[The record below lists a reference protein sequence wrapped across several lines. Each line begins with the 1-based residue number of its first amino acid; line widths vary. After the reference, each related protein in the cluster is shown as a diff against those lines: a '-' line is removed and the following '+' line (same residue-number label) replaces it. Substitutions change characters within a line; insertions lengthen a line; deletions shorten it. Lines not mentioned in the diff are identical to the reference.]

1 VQLIGWLVVAPAILV
16 VGISQ
21 TVPLLAVAMLAVGVG
36 VGLYQSNTWTATFEV
51 VDPAT
56 RATAVG
62 FLNLGSGILVH
73 SWFDPVIGW
82 LNETVLV
89 NRSSNALG
97 LLLTSMAIPA
107 AIAAALLARALLA
120 TLPRDFRD
128 RNGPSGAE

>member
-1 VQLIGWLVVAPAILV
+1 MAPAILV
-16 VGISQ
+16 VGTSQ
-21 TVPLLAVAMLAVGVG
+21 TVFLLAGSMLAVGVG

-62 FLNLGSGILVH
+62 LLNLGSGVLVH

-82 LNETVLV
+82 INETVLV
-89 NRSSNALG
+89 NRSSNSLG
-97 LLLTSMAIPA
+97 FLLTSMAVPA
-107 AIAAALLARALLA
+107 AIAAALLAWAMLV

-128 RNGPSGAE
+128 SNQPPVVE